1 MDEVFK
7 LAGFN
12 VVSVDWVH
20 AFTTGKVEKD
30 PADILLDRPQKERPR
45 TAQLASLC
53 MTASNNPLIQ
63 SSSTTFARCAQ
74 WTRAALWREGCA
86 RPAAPGERGS
96 IPHLP

>member
-45 TAQLASLC
+45 TAQLKKQEFNEIYARL
-53 MTASNNPLIQ
+53 TALEQ
-63 SSSTTFARCAQ
+63 SD
-74 WTRAALWREGCA
+74 RAKCL
-86 RPAAPGERGS
+86 
-96 IPHLP
+96 

>member
-1 MDEVFK
+1 MVVLCKGTGSVDEVFK

-45 TAQLASLC
+45 TAQLKKQEFNEIYARL
-53 MTASNNPLIQ
+53 TALEQ
-63 SSSTTFARCAQ
+63 SDRVKC
-74 WTRAALWREGCA
+74 L
-86 RPAAPGERGS
+86 
-96 IPHLP
+96 